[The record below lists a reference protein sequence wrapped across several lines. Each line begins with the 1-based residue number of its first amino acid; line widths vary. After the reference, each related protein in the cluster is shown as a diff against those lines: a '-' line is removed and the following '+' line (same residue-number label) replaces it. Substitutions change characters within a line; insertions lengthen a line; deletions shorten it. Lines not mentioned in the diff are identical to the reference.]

1 MKTRLFSFCLSAIAA
16 LLLLSLMP
24 AWAGMTGML
33 KFNLA
38 EPAVIGTTA
47 LPPGEYVARILDT
60 GSDTPVMKLESATGF
75 SVLIPVM
82 RAGLRNDEVTP
93 HVTLSRQDGTLHLAD
108 FQFEGES
115 YRYEVLTH

>member
-16 LLLLSLMP
+16 LLIFSLVP

-33 KFNLA
+33 KFNLT
-38 EPAVIGTTA
+38 EPAVIGATA

-75 SVLIPVM
+75 SVLIPVT
-82 RAGLRNDEVTP
+82 RAYLRNDEVAP
-93 HVTLSRQDGTLHLAD
+93 HVTLSRQDGTLHLTD

-115 YRYEVLTH
+115 CRYEVLTH

>member
-16 LLLLSLMP
+16 LLLFSLMP
-24 AWAGMTGML
+24 AWAETAGMV
-33 KFNLA
+33 KFNLT

-75 SVLIPVM
+75 SVAIPVM
-82 RAGLRNDEVTP
+82 RTDVRNGDETP
-93 HVTLSRQDGTLHLAD
+93 HVTLSRQDGTLHLTD

-115 YRYEVLTH
+115 YCYEVLTH